1 MLSLRLCARVP
12 VGRAFQTK
20 PLHAKSIMVSRLPF
34 SANEENVRAAFSTVG
49 QVELVT
55 IIQDKITRRSRGFG
69 FVRFT
74 NDMDADNCIGK
85 TVLVDGRAVQCKPAL
100 REDPKKGQE
109 SKS

>member
-20 PLHAKSIMVSRLPF
+20 PLHAKSIMVSRLP
-34 SANEENVRAAFSTVG
+34 ENVRAAFSTVG